1 MTDKQLE
8 RAIQFLLD
16 NQAGHD
22 ARISRIEEIV
32 ERLGQ
37 KQEVIQAQQETAQAQ
52 QEEMRTNLYA
62 GLREMHEG
70 IDRLTEIVERTS
82 GNIQKVYELE
92 IQSRQRLGD
101 HESRLVKLEEVQDLP
116 V

>member
-22 ARISRIEEIV
+22 ARLSRIEEIV

-37 KQEVIQAQQETAQAQ
+37 KQEVMQAQ
-52 QEEMRTNLYA
+52 QEEMRTNLYT

>member
-1 MTDKQLE
+1 MTDEQLE

-22 ARISRIEEIV
+22 ARLSRIEEIV
-32 ERLGQ
+32 ERLG
-37 KQEVIQAQQETAQAQ
+37 KN
-52 QEEMRTNLYA
+52 QEEMRADLHT
-62 GLREMHEG
+62 GLQEMHEG

-82 GNIQKVYELE
+82 NNIQKVYELE
-92 IQSRQRLGD
+92 MQSRQRLGD
-101 HESRLVKLEEVQDLP
+101 HERRLVTLEDAQDLP

>member
-1 MTDKQLE
+1 MTDEQLE

-22 ARISRIEEIV
+22 ARLSRIEEIV

-37 KQEVIQAQQETAQAQ
+37 KQEVMQ
-52 QEEMRTNLYA
+52 TNLFA
-62 GLREMHEG
+62 GLQEMHEG

-82 GNIQKVYELE
+82 NTIHKVYELE
-92 IQSRQRLGD
+92 MQSRQRLGD
-101 HESRLVKLEEVQDLP
+101 HERRLVTLEDAQDLP